1 MTLSLPNM
9 PALVL
14 LAAAAVSLAGAV
26 PVAAE
31 TTAEDM
37 GLGDETAVRGRMV
50 APGRA
55 VLSAQVSAP
64 ILSVTRRVGET
75 FRKGDVLVAFDCRR
89 IEAQVAAARAVL
101 AAAETTLAS
110 LRRMYSLKSVGEADV
125 ELAEAEVRK
134 ARAELAMPTVDAG
147 YCTVAAPF
155 DGRVVARMVAPH
167 ESVAAGSELL
177 AIVDEGDME
186 VEVLVPS
193 TWLRVIS
200 VGTPFSIAMD
210 ATGQRYAAEVTRLGG
225 EIDPV
230 SQSVQV
236 FGRLTEASDGILTGM
251 SGRVTFHAPA
261 ARP

>member
-1 MTLSLPNM
+1 MSTSRSPI
-9 PALVL
+9 PALF
-14 LAAAAVSLAGAV
+14 LAAALAASGLS
-26 PVAAE
+26 PAALASE
-31 TTAEDM
+31 IGEEGDDM
-37 GLGDETAVRGRMV
+37 AVRGRMV

-64 ILSVTRRVGET
+64 IRSVTRRVGET
-75 FRKGDVLVAFDCRR
+75 FKRGDTLVAFDCRR
-89 IEAQVAAARAVL
+89 IEAQVAAARAVV
-101 AAAETTLAS
+101 AATETTLAS
-110 LRRMYSLKSVGEADV
+110 VRRMHSLKSVGEADV
-125 ELAEAEVRK
+125 ELAEAELRK
-134 ARAELAMPTVDAG
+134 ARAELLMHNVDAG
-147 YCTVAAPF
+147 FCTVAAPF

-193 TWLRVIS
+193 TWLRFIT
-200 VGTPFSIAMD
+200 VGLPFTLAMD
-210 ATGQRYAAEVTRLGG
+210 ATGLRYSAEVTRLGG

-236 FGRLTEASDGILTGM
+236 FGRLTPSEDGILTGM
-251 SGRVTFHAPA
+251 SGRVTFDHQK

>member
-1 MTLSLPNM
+1 MSMSWPHA

-14 LAAAAVSLAGAV
+14 AFGLTVGGLLPAALAMEDMAAVD
-26 PVAAE
+26 
-31 TTAEDM
+31 DM
-37 GLGDETAVRGRMV
+37 AVRGRMV

-55 VLSAQVSAP
+55 ILSAQVSAP
-64 ILSVTRRVGET
+64 IRSVTRRVGET
-75 FRKGDVLVAFDCRR
+75 FRRGDTLVAFDCRR
-89 IEAQVAAARAVL
+89 IEAQVAAARAVV
-101 AAAETTLAS
+101 AATETTLAS

-134 ARAELAMPTVDAG
+134 ARAELAMQTVDAG

-193 TWLRVIS
+193 AWLRFIS
-200 VGTPFSIAMD
+200 VGLPFSIAMD
-210 ATGQRYAAEVTRLGG
+210 ATGLHYAAEVTRLGG

-236 FGRLTEASDGILTGM
+236 FGRLTEAADGVLTGM
-251 SGRVTFHAPA
+251 SGRVTFDKSA
-261 ARP
+261 ALP

>member
-1 MTLSLPNM
+1 MTMPRVPV

-14 LAAAAVSLAGAV
+14 ALVLAACGLSSAALATGV
-26 PVAAE
+26 
-31 TTAEDM
+31 AED
-37 GLGDETAVRGRMV
+37 GDDMAVRGRMV

-64 ILSVTRRVGET
+64 IRSVTRRVGET
-75 FRKGDVLVAFDCRR
+75 FRRGDILVAFDCRR
-89 IEAQVAAARAVL
+89 IEAQVAAARAVV

-110 LRRMYSLKSVGEADV
+110 LRRMHSLKSVGEADV
-125 ELAEAEVRK
+125 ELAEAELRK
-134 ARAELAMPTVDAG
+134 ARAELAMPLVDAG

-167 ESVAAGSELL
+167 ESIAAGGELL

-193 TWLRVIS
+193 AWLRFIT
-200 VGTPFSIAMD
+200 VGLPFSIAMD
-210 ATGQRYAAEVTRLGG
+210 ATGMHYSAEVTRLGG

-236 FGRLTEASDGILTGM
+236 FGRLTQAADGVLTGM
-251 SGRVTFHAPA
+251 SGRVTFDSPKVQ
-261 ARP
+261 P